1 MFAKTQHFL
10 AAVNAQIGGSGS
22 PKSCIRPQHQP
33 FCIFA
38 RRLLRNMKFA
48 VINHTHHA
56 LSTST
61 IRPPL

>member
-10 AAVNAQIGGSGS
+10 AAANAQTGGSGS

-38 RRLLRNMKFA
+38 RRRLL
-48 VINHTHHA
+48 
-56 LSTST
+56 
-61 IRPPL
+61 